1 MSQFMCQ
8 SPGQMGILI
17 KGVRLFF
24 IYIFIYLFLDYCSSM
39 SFIYQC
45 LVRKNELFRDKK
57 FNRCFALCSQ
67 YQVQMFLQTCKPFS
81 ILWGNHVCIYH
92 AVAMVTT
99 LGNGCLLDH
108 IAFLNGPV
116 ILLMFI
122 FHFHVFW
129 VIVIKNC
136 HFNVGSINRCTH

>member
-45 LVRKNELFRDKK
+45 LVRKNDLFRDKK

-67 YQVQMFLQTCKPFS
+67 YHVQIFPIQAFLYFVGKPCLYLPCSCYGYNTWKWLLIRSYCFS
-81 ILWGNHVCIYH
+81 EWTSYSVNVHFSLSRF
-92 AVAMVTT
+92 
-99 LGNGCLLDH
+99 LGNC
-108 IAFLNGPV
+108 N
-116 ILLMFI
+116 
-122 FHFHVFW
+122 
-129 VIVIKNC
+129 
-136 HFNVGSINRCTH
+136 